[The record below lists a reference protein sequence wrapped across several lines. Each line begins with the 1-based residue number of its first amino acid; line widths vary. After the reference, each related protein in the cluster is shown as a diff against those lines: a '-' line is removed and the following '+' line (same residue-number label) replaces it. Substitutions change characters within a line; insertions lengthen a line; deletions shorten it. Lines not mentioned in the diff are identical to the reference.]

1 MPSFSNFLASLDNDS
16 GRRGKEFEYFVKWFL
31 KNDPEWATQVDEIWL
46 WDEYPQN
53 WGRDCGID
61 LVFKHKNG
69 EIWAVQ
75 AKCYASTTSITKADI
90 DSFISESNRP
100 GIDKRLLIATTDLI
114 GSNAKQVCD
123 AQEKKVT
130 RFLLSNF
137 EKSGIEYPN
146 SLNELATNKP
156 RIKPTP
162 DAHQLEAIEQ
172 VVTNLKN
179 EERGQMIMACG
190 TGKTFTTLW
199 IKEKLKA
206 DSTLVL
212 LPSLGLLSQT
222 LHEWTKAA
230 NESFEVLCVCSDESV
245 GKNGVDEITHSI
257 ADLAFPV
264 TSNVEEI
271 KSFIGK
277 PGRKV
282 VFSTYQSSP
291 LIARAQLEKD
301 VPFFDLSIAD
311 EAHRCAGKVSGD
323 FSTILDSQKIR
334 SKKRLFTTA
343 TPRTYSAIIK
353 KGAEERGI
361 DIIGMDDEQIFG
373 KKLFTLSFGDAIKR
387 KLLADYRVVILGIN
401 ESTTATW
408 IANRDLLKAND
419 SLEMDAENLA
429 AHIGLL
435 KAIRDYDLR
444 RIISFH
450 SRVNRAEN
458 FSIDFLKVAS
468 WIDEKYRPSGDINS
482 DFVSGA
488 MPTDKRRRKLQQL
501 KSLNDNERRLLT
513 NARCLSEGVDVP
525 SLDGVAFIDP
535 RGSQID
541 IIQAVGRAI
550 RTNRNAANEKIGT
563 IILPVFIGNNEE
575 PDQELEN
582 GNFKPIW
589 DVLNALKAHDNVL
602 ADELNDF
609 RVSLGK
615 RNSNS
620 PSITFNKIEFDLPI
634 SITQSFSDSI
644 KTRLV
649 ENTTDS
655 WPVWLDQTKQYVK
668 NFNKIPIVT
677 TIFNDF
683 KIGAWVA
690 TQRNSYRSG
699 SLNRDRIC
707 KLEEIEGWSW
717 DQRDDI
723 WSERFSLLQK
733 FIQLNGH
740 SNVPIR
746 YREDGINLGNWAST
760 QRVTYKEGGLSPDKI
775 KKLESLPHWKWD
787 FLSDKWNEFY
797 EALIQLSQTT
807 PPNSIKKGEVFKGL
821 EIGSWLRNQ
830 RNSYKNG
837 DLSEDRIKKLES
849 IDGFTWKVID
859 AKWDKNFN
867 LLQELVRATNDQSFP
882 TPTAINESG
891 LTNWILNQ
899 RSSYKKGTLSGE
911 RIQKLSKL
919 NGWTWTSKADLWDEG
934 FKELLKYLEVMQT
947 AKVPSKF
954 VTSGGYQLGAW
965 TTKQRAQFK
974 KGVLAEDRIQKL
986 SLLPHWI
993 WS

>member
-137 EKSGIEYPN
+137 ESSDIEYPN
-146 SLNELATNKP
+146 SLNELARNKP

-162 DAHQLEAIEQ
+162 DAHQLEAIQQ
-172 VVTNLKN
+172 VVTNLNN

-230 NESFEVLCVCSDESV
+230 NESFEVLCVCSDKSV
-245 GKNGVDEITHSI
+245 GKNGVDEITHSV

-271 KSFIGK
+271 KFFISK

-291 LIARAQLEKD
+291 LIARAQLDRD
-301 VPFFDLSIAD
+301 VPFFDLAIAD

-361 DIIGMDDEQIFG
+361 DIVGMDDEQIFG

-401 ESTTATW
+401 DSAIATW

-563 IILPVFIGNNEE
+563 IILPVFIGDNED

-620 PSITFNKIEFDLPI
+620 PSITFKKIEFDLPK
-634 SITQSFSDSI
+634 SVTQSFSDSI

-699 SLNRDRIC
+699 SLNKDRIG

-723 WSERFSLLQK
+723 WNERFSLLQK
-733 FIQLNGH
+733 FIQSNGH

-746 YREDGINLGNWAST
+746 YSEDGINLGNWAST

-797 EALIQLSQTT
+797 EALIELSQAT

-837 DLSEDRIKKLES
+837 DLSEDRTKKLES

-882 TPTAINESG
+882 TPTAIHESG

-899 RSSYKKGTLSGE
+899 RSSYKKGTLSAE
-911 RIQKLSKL
+911 RIQKLSEL

-934 FKELLKYLEVMQT
+934 YKELLKYLEVTET

-954 VTSGGYQLGAW
+954 VTPSGYQLGAW

-974 KGVLAEDRIQKL
+974 KGLLAEDRIKKL
-986 SLLPHWI
+986 SFLPHWI